1 MKDVSSAHLARR
13 QVAHGQH
20 HGIPAGSGKNRDLRE
35 TERLLEKL
43 LILVV
48 QSSKKKEKLEKN
60 GSSFRSFRVCGKT
73 DELFN
78 LPLVWQENNAGVKKF
93 QWVEQAAGSG
103 CCLQTERGY
112 QWGILTH

>member
-35 TERLLEKL
+35 TGRLLEKL
-43 LILVV
+43 LSLKYNRL
-48 QSSKKKEKLEKN
+48 KKGKT
-60 GSSFRSFRVCGKT
+60 SFRSFRVCGKT

-93 QWVEQAAGSG
+93 QWVEPAAGSE
-103 CCLQTERGY
+103 CCHQTERGY